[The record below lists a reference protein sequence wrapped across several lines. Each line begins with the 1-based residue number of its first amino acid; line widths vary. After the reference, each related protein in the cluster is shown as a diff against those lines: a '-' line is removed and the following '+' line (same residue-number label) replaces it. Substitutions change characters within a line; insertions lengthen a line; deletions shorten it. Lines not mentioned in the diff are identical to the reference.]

1 MTTQATTPTQ
11 QGTRDGSWLLAGM
24 TALTVS
30 AILAAVLW
38 QLRPSGQEHGPS
50 TTAAITAAVTDSA
63 SHAAVPAASNSGA
76 PANEWVYLVSTQAD
90 ADALQLLVPESLVVV
105 ADADQA
111 AVWLRVVDD
120 MDPQRFRLIDRR
132 RVSGA
137 TTSTGGCGLDTQTP
151 AC

>member
-90 ADALQLLVPESLVVV
+90 ADALQRLVPDSVVV
-105 ADADQA
+105 VGDAEQA
-111 AVWLRVVDD
+111 AVWLRVLDD
-120 MDPQRFRLIDRR
+120 MDPRRFRLLDRR
-132 RVSGA
+132 RSTGA
-137 TTSTGGCGLDTQTP
+137 TTITVGCGLDVEQR